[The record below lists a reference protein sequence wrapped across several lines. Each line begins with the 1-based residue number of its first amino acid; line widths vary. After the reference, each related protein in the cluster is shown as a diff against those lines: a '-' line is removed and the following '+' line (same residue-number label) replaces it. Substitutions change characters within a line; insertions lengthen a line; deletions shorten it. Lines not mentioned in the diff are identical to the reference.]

1 MSFLIASTMDSKSEC
16 KITYDGYYEWKHV
29 YYQNKGSTDLN
40 PNDLP
45 LLDDEYL
52 NDTGTPLYN
61 DNNEEVFDP
70 TQKIEYDTFLSIP
83 WGYVYTSKTFIGLL
97 QKAIKEFRDE
107 VEVEDVDNEDWEFLE
122 WLDCDPE
129 VRSRG
134 AIEDIAYSIG
144 CKDLKQISE
153 YDEEESYLWFTSSQL
168 DEEGAD
174 YEFEEL

>member
-70 TQKIEYDTFLSIP
+70 TQKIEYDAFLSIP

-122 WLDCDPE
+122 WLGMYE
-129 VRSRG
+129 GSRG

>member
-1 MSFLIASTMDSKSEC
+1 MDIEGILKMDPKSEC

-52 NDTGTPLYN
+52 HDGGTPLYN

-70 TQKIEYDTFLSIP
+70 TQKIEYETFLSIP

-97 QKAIKEFRDE
+97 QKNINEFIDSLDQEVGDE
-107 VEVEDVDNEDWEFLE
+107 YDDWELIE
-122 WLDCDPE
+122 WLGT
-129 VRSRG
+129 RKGSRG

-153 YDEEESYLWFTSSQL
+153 YDDEESYLWFTSSQL
-168 DEEGAD
+168 DEEGGD
-174 YEFEEL
+174 ISIEEL